1 MRPSTDIRFIDFVS
15 LPYIIFLD
23 IFPIDTPYC
32 HKYSP
37 GNFEIPHGMKKITN
51 TLDRTDS
58 IIHNHTIM
66 RFPFNTITL
75 QCVPVLDLE
84 FNRYIWPLFFSSVL
98 KLTTHVTRYWEVSI
112 VQIWPCVLP
121 LDVPWIVHEI
131 LSAMSNSVMWRIRWF
146 ESIASQYLLYI
157 ISKYVFVTAYAHGL
171 GQFCDRTF
179 MWTQWRHGSGSA
191 FEPLAFCLS
200 RCFKCDACTTL
211 CSRHWPEI
219 RLNVQH
225 VQWNMYDHRSTT
237 EAQWGV
243 WLK

>member
-1 MRPSTDIRFIDFVS
+1 MS

-23 IFPIDTPYC
+23 IFPIDAPYC

-37 GNFEIPHGMKKITN
+37 GDFEIPHGMKKITN
-51 TLDRTDS
+51 TLDWTDS

-75 QCVPVLDLE
+75 QCVPFLDLE

-98 KLTTHVTRYWEVSI
+98 QLTTHVTRYWEVSI

-157 ISKYVFVTAYAHGL
+157 ISKYVFVLMASVNFVIGHLCGHNGDMVRARHLNRSPFVCRAVLNATHALRYVHDIDRKLGLMYNMSNEICTITAV
-171 GQFCDRTF
+171 
-179 MWTQWRHGSGSA
+179 
-191 FEPLAFCLS
+191 PL
-200 RCFKCDACTTL
+200 K
-211 CSRHWPEI
+211 
-219 RLNVQH
+219 LNEE
-225 VQWNMYDHRSTT
+225 Y
-237 EAQWGV
+237 G
-243 WLK
+243 